1 MKIYL
6 GPYVSSDEET
16 RVEELEFHP
25 YDSWNLDVTLAQI
38 IQPLLLQLRDTTHG
52 YPSLLSNDGE
62 VDTGFDAWKSC
73 LTKMAWSFEQVQ
85 TLQDSEETHSRSN
98 DDLQKYY
105 AQIQDGLDLFA
116 KHYLSLW
123 D

>member
-6 GPYVSSDEET
+6 GPYSNDSET
-16 RVEELEFHP
+16 LRREELEFHP
-25 YDSWNLDVTLAQI
+25 YDSWNLDITLAQI
-38 IQPLLLQLRDTTHG
+38 IHPLLIQLRDTTHS
-52 YPSLLSNDGE
+52 YPSLLSDGE
-62 VDTGFDAWKSC
+62 ADTGFDAWKSC

-85 TLQDSEETHSRSN
+85 KLQDLEETYSKSRES
-98 DDLQKYY
+98 LQKYY
-105 AQIQDGLDLFA
+105 SEIQEGLDLFA